1 MTELV
6 QAPRDCRSA
15 IRALLAQFFQF
26 PGSSSV
32 TPMAKNAQWL
42 PPVPFGDSHAR
53 ISKDSSGC
61 HRALNE
67 AIPSL
72 RSCDPIGNAD
82 QFRQRAITCRLK
94 ELCLVATANTPMSVK
109 AERNDQTLLLVPFHG
124 STTLRSGTMSLT
136 GVAGESAIFVRG
148 RNRAGDTINRAVRS
162 SLCIALDINRL
173 ARTVRD
179 MLGLAP
185 DDDIP
190 VDFEKDRTVPLIH
203 GEVSFDTTLR
213 RLCNTVDAHVR
224 QPALLLMMGIDDA
237 FYRTIAMALAPA
249 TLLPAVLHAADAD
262 DDAER
267 IRKVCDHIKAH
278 IADPIHLTDLE
289 HVFGRGARTLQLAF
303 LRRLGVSPTRW
314 IRDQRLELARQQLE
328 SADNETSVAAIATRC
343 GFARLATFTREYTA
357 RFGELPSKVLDRRR
371 A

>member
-1 MTELV
+1 
-6 QAPRDCRSA
+6 
-15 IRALLAQFFQF
+15 
-26 PGSSSV
+26 
-32 TPMAKNAQWL
+32 MAKNAQWL

-185 DDDIP
+185 NDDIP

-249 TLLPAVLHAADAD
+249 TLLPAVLHAADA
-262 DDAER
+262 
-267 IRKVCDHIKAH
+267 
-278 IADPIHLTDLE
+278 IHLTDLE